1 MICKPFL
8 IKRSTS
14 LFDQSHGKVAI
25 YQSSVHGNHYAI
37 KSFHK
42 SHLRKLRVAP
52 SETSMTDVL
61 HDERKNTCIETGD
74 FLLADADIKKSL
86 ELHPQNREVKVMKMK
101 LKQLQADGDKKDAKL
116 YENMFASKP
125 KVVEIGKGS

>member
-1 MICKPFL
+1 MVKWL
-8 IKRSTS
+8 YIKVV
-14 LFDQSHGKVAI
+14 FMEIIMQ
-25 YQSSVHGNHYAI
+25 
-37 KSFHK
+37 
-42 SHLRKLRVAP
+42 LRCL
-52 SETSMTDVL
+52 ML
-61 HDERKNTCIETGD
+61 N
-74 FLLADADIKKSL
+74 ADIKKSL